1 LASVAVLCL
10 VLLVP
15 LVAGCATDRQSTLLR
30 SSRARAV
37 GALRAEREQQERELE
52 LWQATR
58 DQAKNDI
65 AVLRFDSVRT
75 SSELRS
81 VRGELRRELEGL
93 AAGGNELLLAQQ
105 RAIEIEQ
112 ELEPLR
118 ALEHQLIE
126 QQQLMDAARDRLQSL
141 TTEVAKATAE
151 AAQQEAVLKP
161 KLVAL
166 QKRLTELQAAGV
178 QIAETEAKIEAAQKV
193 LAPAAPAV
201 VPAKQ

>member
-1 LASVAVLCL
+1 
-10 VLLVP
+10 
-15 LVAGCATDRQSTLLR
+15 
-30 SSRARAV
+30 
-37 GALRAEREQQERELE
+37 LRAEREQQERELE